1 MIIDLSSVRNI
12 IDNYDKNIAGNKAE
26 PCSSG
31 ITCIVYLDVLVL
43 ICCWRVEMLS

>member
-1 MIIDLSSVRNI
+1 MIIELSSVRNI
-12 IDNYDKNIAGNKAE
+12 IDNYDKNIAGNRAE

-31 ITCIVYLDVLVL
+31 ITCLVYLDVSVR